1 MKTYKQFIEESIV
14 PLAPLAYEGGKEL
27 PEPDRKSL
35 KNIQAMLN
43 KDNLTARG
51 AIRPTTT
58 PTTPTTKKPRVKL
71 ADIRL
76 VDQTS
81 GRRR

>member
-14 PLAPLAYEGGKEL
+14 PLAPLAYKGGEPLPPPDQEALKKIKAEL
-27 PEPDRKSL
+27 D
-35 KNIQAMLN
+35 
-43 KDNLTARG
+43 KDNLKRKG